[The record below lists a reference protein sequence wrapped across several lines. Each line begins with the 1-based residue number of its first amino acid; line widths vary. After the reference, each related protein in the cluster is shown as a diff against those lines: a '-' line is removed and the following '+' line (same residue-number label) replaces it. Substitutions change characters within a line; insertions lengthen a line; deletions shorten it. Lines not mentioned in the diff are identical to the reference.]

1 MTVPLILPN
10 RYTDPMKKFI
20 SSTLG
25 LLVVLACLMAY
36 STSAQAGTKNRPGP
50 PRSTGFHAAT
60 TPGNAGSC

>member
-1 MTVPLILPN
+1 
-10 RYTDPMKKFI
+10 MKKFI

-50 PRSTGFHAAT
+50 PRSAGFHALTAFVGGVAT